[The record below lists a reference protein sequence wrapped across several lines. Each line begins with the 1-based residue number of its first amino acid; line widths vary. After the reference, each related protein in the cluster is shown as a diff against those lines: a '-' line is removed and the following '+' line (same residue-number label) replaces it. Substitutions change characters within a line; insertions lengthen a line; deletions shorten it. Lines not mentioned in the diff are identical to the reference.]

1 MKKHEL
7 RLNFKNIRNNVN
19 FKEDK
24 NRLIRKNFVDLF
36 LSEYKTFFVYKSFSS
51 EVDTE
56 GIINDL
62 FNNNK
67 NVLIPKC
74 DIKTETM
81 NPVEISR
88 LNSFEL
94 NAYGIPEVCADEF
107 AEEKIDVI
115 ILPGLIFDKKG
126 YRVGYGKGYYDK
138 FIGSLKY
145 KPMLVGLAYDE
156 QIIDFIDDTNE
167 YDVRLDCVITDRK
180 IYYF

>member
-1 MKKHEL
+1 MNKQEL
-7 RLNFKNIRNNVN
+7 RTKFKNIRNNVN
-19 FKEDK
+19 FKNDK
-24 NRLIRKNFVDLF
+24 NILIRKNFIDLF
-36 LSEYKTFFVYKSFSS
+36 LLKYKTFFVYKSFSS

-74 DIKTETM
+74 DIKTEIM

-88 LNSFEL
+88 SNSFEL
-94 NAYGIPEVCADEF
+94 NAYGIAEVCTDEIS
-107 AEEKIDVI
+107 EKKIDVI
-115 ILPGLIFDKKG
+115 ILPGLVFDKKG

-138 FIGSLKY
+138 FIDSLEY
-145 KPMLVGLAYDE
+145 KPKLVGLAYDE
-156 QIIDFIDDTNE
+156 QIIDSIDDINR
-167 YDVRLDCVITDRK
+167 YDVKLDCVITDRK